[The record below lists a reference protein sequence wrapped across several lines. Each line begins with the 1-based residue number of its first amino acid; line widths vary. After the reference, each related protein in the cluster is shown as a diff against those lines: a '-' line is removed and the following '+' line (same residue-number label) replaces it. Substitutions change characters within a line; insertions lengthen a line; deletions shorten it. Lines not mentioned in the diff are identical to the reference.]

1 MGMMVTSQQN
11 LAAVDEA
18 VTALVE
24 RFGGMGVEASS
35 VERNTG
41 KHPRFV
47 RIISTPRQWLGL
59 AKFLRFDLGINY
71 CSMITGTHFPDGADG
86 RGWEVA
92 YHFMRMP
99 IKNQPAGMCVKHN
112 AATLSG
118 QDIPLEVEVFIPL
131 PHGENPSVSSIQSIW
146 KGADWNEKET
156 WDLVG
161 IDFDGHKDM
170 IRVLN
175 PHDSPVGFLWPWQA
189 LFQTHI

>member
-71 CSMITGTHFPDGADG
+71 CSMITGTHFPQECCKIGSRALLRLHIHPSLCTTWALASAPISG
-86 RGWEVA
+86 RWGLQ
-92 YHFMRMP
+92 
-99 IKNQPAGMCVKHN
+99 I
-112 AATLSG
+112 
-118 QDIPLEVEVFIPL
+118 
-131 PHGENPSVSSIQSIW
+131 SS
-146 KGADWNEKET
+146 
-156 WDLVG
+156 
-161 IDFDGHKDM
+161 
-170 IRVLN
+170 R
-175 PHDSPVGFLWPWQA
+175 
-189 LFQTHI
+189 